1 LSYQEAD
8 RRTMWLLPLSG
19 LVSGLATSVLMR
31 RFGQVQLLDGIVF
44 ALLLV
49 GLLGHFGNP
58 TQPLESRGIDCSYY
72 SRVLFCV

>member
-1 LSYQEAD
+1 
-8 RRTMWLLPLSG
+8 
-19 LVSGLATSVLMR
+19 MR